1 MLDQLVESKSTTQE
15 NTRRSGFLLTVFVV
29 MVAALFGGW
38 TYSLF
43 GKEYGVNDDL
53 ELSQLVAPVPIAE
66 EEPPKPEPE
75 DKPEKQEQKQTTQ
88 QDVTVRKE
96 LIARTDQITNEPPPV
111 STNKFAGKTIPKF
124 GTVVKG
130 NQDIDA
136 TVASTG
142 RSNTGDSTGTGFVP
156 AEKPAEVAKTPE
168 ATKPPPPP
176 PPPAAPKPTK
186 PISKGVINGSATSLP
201 KPPYPPA
208 AKAVRAAGAVN
219 VQVLIDENGN
229 VVSANAVSG
238 HPLLRQAAVQAARGA
253 KFKPTLLSGQ
263 AVKVNG
269 VIVYNFVP

>member
-29 MVAALFGGW
+29 MVAALLGGW

-43 GKEYGVNDDL
+43 GKEYGVSDDL

-75 DKPEKQEQKQTTQ
+75 QKPEKQEQKTTE
-88 QDVTVRKE
+88 QDVSVRKE
-96 LIARTDQITNEPPPV
+96 LIARIDQSPTEPPKV
-111 STNKFAGKTIPKF
+111 STEKMTQKTIPF
-124 GTVVKG
+124 GKVKIG
-130 NQDIDA
+130 NVESDA
-136 TVASTG
+136 ATTSTG
-142 RSNTGDSTGTGFVP
+142 RNNTGDSGGGFTEV
-156 AEKPAEVAKTPE
+156 KPSTTEVKDPE
-168 ATKPPPPP
+168 PTKPPPPPPP

-229 VVSANAVSG
+229 VVSASAVSG
-238 HPLLRQAAVQAARGA
+238 HPLLRQAAVQAARSA

-263 AVKVNG
+263 PVKVNG